1 MEHKNTILTILL
13 VMLISLA
20 IFAVIKLNKTP
31 SSDKRNSNI
40 YNEENESKIKIEEK
54 KEELP
59 RCIASF
65 TTNITYPNEERT
77 HNITTGCKY
86 LNSVVIKSGETFSFN
101 DTLGPFNEAQG
112 YTESTGFDSD
122 GKIIKI
128 VGGGICQ
135 VSSTLYNAALMAKL
149 EIVERNEHS
158 APVDYVAQGK
168 DATICY
174 PYVDL
179 KFKNT
184 LDSDITI
191 KSNCDGEKVTVEFEI
206 NK

>member
-20 IFAVIKLNKTP
+20 IFAVIKLNKTH
-31 SSDKRNSNI
+31 SSDKQNSNI
-40 YNEENESKIKIEEK
+40 YNVENESKIKIEEK

-86 LNSVVIKSGETFSFN
+86 LNSVVIKAGETFSFN
-101 DTLGPFNEAQG
+101 NTLGPFNEAQG